1 MTTGKTTPGP
11 WCQGEVI
18 PTAITKRWSKEV
30 FDGVQQL
37 EKRSVFADFRF
48 RDEGRGRRLIATF
61 ERAEDARLGAAA
73 PELLEAVY
81 AAMPFVEDALNDPAY
96 KVGEVKRQI
105 DILRKAIAKAEGGTP
120 HE

>member
-1 MTTGKTTPGP
+1 MTTGKTTQGP

-30 FDGVQQL
+30 FDGVQQF
-37 EKRSVFADFRF
+37 EKRSVFADLRF
-48 RDEGRGRRLIATF
+48 RDEGRSRRLIATF

-81 AAMPFVEDALNDPAY
+81 AALPFVEDALNDPAY
-96 KVGEVKRQI
+96 KAGAVKKYLDQM
-105 DILRKAIAKAEGGTP
+105 KTAIAKAEGRDVA
-120 HE
+120 